1 MKLAGA
7 IWSLVGVVLLFVV
20 LIFGMS
26 VLGGITIK
34 LLWGWFVTPLGVP
47 GLSLFHAMGL
57 VLLVG
62 FLTYRK
68 ADHENE
74 LKTKDKLDEA
84 LARVLSL
91 LGERIMLVAFTI
103 SFGYLFHLLMS

>member
-7 IWSLVGVVLLFVV
+7 IWSLIGVVLLLIVFV
-20 LIFGMS
+20 FSMG
-26 VLGGITIK
+26 VLGGIVVK
-34 LLWGWFVTPLGVP
+34 LLWGWFIVPLGVP
-47 GLSLFHAMGL
+47 GLSLFHAMGIM
-57 VLLVG
+57 LLVG

-68 ADHENE
+68 ADQEIE

-91 LGERIMLVAFTI
+91 LGERIMLVVFTI
-103 SFGYLFHLLMS
+103 SLGYLLHLLMS